1 MCTSQFYIC
10 QLEFKQLHGHTNV
23 PRSYKIDIRLG
34 VSSLNV
40 LQHPLWH
47 DSITDYIFCSVCLFV
62 SKPQTW
68 VALQRK
74 EHKLHPGGNVS
85 ESKSRQDR
93 YEKLERNG
101 FLWDV
106 EDS

>member
-1 MCTSQFYIC
+1 MFYNIH
-10 QLEFKQLHGHTNV
+10 FGM
-23 PRSYKIDIRLG
+23 IRL
-34 VSSLNV
+34 L
-40 LQHPLWH
+40 
-47 DSITDYIFCSVCLFV
+47 TTFCSVCLFV

-74 EHKLHPGGNVS
+74 EHKLHPGGNAS
-85 ESKSRQDR
+85 ESKSRRDR